1 VLGQDLRD
9 FFFGCNIVFAETD
22 SISSHRTPVT
32 SVSFE
37 AKLGTEPVKVR
48 AKIFKS
54 NKLKCA
60 RCTLYQ
66 PAVTDGICSDCRRVM
81 DAVAAIEA
89 KEPERK
95 MLE

>member
-1 VLGQDLRD
+1 
-9 FFFGCNIVFAETD
+9 
-22 SISSHRTPVT
+22 
-32 SVSFE
+32 
-37 AKLGTEPVKVR
+37 VR

-66 PAVTDGICSDCRRVM
+66 PAVTDGICSDCRRIM